1 MARLNCLP
9 CVTQV
14 LDDHAVEEVTDP
26 FMGWEGWPPTNVV
39 IVTAVLYQAKN
50 FSNIPAV
57 LRGAHMAEI
66 PPPR

>member
-39 IVTAVLYQAKN
+39 IVTAVLGLI
-50 FSNIPAV
+50 FEV
-57 LRGAHMAEI
+57 LFCIGFWQF
-66 PPPR
+66 